1 MSAKPNGYG
10 TMHIGGQERPFHVG
24 LNQGGIFQQLH
35 HRKGEDG
42 HAMSL
47 KAYGELFS
55 PQRLSL
61 NLLSADDA
69 RDFIYSALA
78 SGYQVDGL
86 RVDYTPF
93 QVGFW
98 LDDAEA
104 DEAAKPFNEMLTQLK
119 KRIDQQLER
128 VKNDE
133 APTYKL
139 PAGPLKV
146 GKKAPKARS

>member
-10 TMHIGGQERPFHVG
+10 TMQIGGQERPFHVG

-55 PQRLSL
+55 PPRLAR
-61 NLLSADDA
+61 NELSADDA
-69 RDFIYSALA
+69 RDFVYSALA

-86 RVDYTPF
+86 RVDFTPMS
-93 QVGFW
+93 VGFW
-98 LDDAEA
+98 IDEADAE
-104 DEAAKPFNEMLTQLK
+104 EIAKPFTEMLAQLT
-119 KRIDQQLER
+119 RRMQQQQER
-128 VKNDE
+128 AGNAE
-133 APTYKL
+133 APTTKTA
-139 PAGPLKV
+139 AGRKSS
-146 GKKAPKARS
+146 PKRLAKS

>member
-1 MSAKPNGYG
+1 MHAKPNGYG
-10 TMHIGGQERPFHVG
+10 TMQIGGQERPFHVG

-35 HRKGEDG
+35 HRKGADG
-42 HAMSL
+42 FAMSL

-55 PQRLSL
+55 PQRLSR
-61 NLLSADDA
+61 NELSGDDA

-86 RVDYTPF
+86 TVDFTAQ

-98 LDDAEA
+98 LDDCDAE
-104 DEAAKPFNEMLTQLK
+104 EAAKPFNEMLVQLT
-119 KRIDQQLER
+119 RSIEQQMER
-128 VKNDE
+128 AKNAGASTDRQ
-133 APTYKL
+133 

-146 GKKAPKARS
+146 VKKAQKARS